1 MTDQELLD
9 TPDSDLSA
17 GLYYRKYKLE
27 QKKNG
32 STGSGVNMVPADDL
46 YELYFYYSDQ
56 KGKPLSGNQLVKAVR
71 AEGSKCS
78 NERAKELAETFSLRY
93 KEDKQDAK

>member
-1 MTDQELLD
+1 MNDQELLD

-46 YELYFYYSDQ
+46 YELFYYYEKARKS
-56 KGKPLSGNQLVKAVR
+56 PNQLVKHIR
-71 AEGSKCS
+71 AEGTSCS
-78 NERAKELAETFSLRY
+78 NERAKELFPEFTKKY
-93 KEDKQDAK
+93 KEDKQDA